1 MGKRKRR
8 HGRGSVEGMEAT
20 EATEAATSDYRDPEG
35 NVLTL
40 RSSLSAGTI
49 AKLREPHA
57 TAAASTDDVWRRRS
71 ELLFERLVVRWVIAD
86 LPLSGQKE
94 LLARYRIA
102 DQQTQQWVRRTID
115 EHMRRVEAA
124 DSEL

>member
-1 MGKRKRR
+1 MGKRNRR
-8 HGRGSVEGMEAT
+8 RGRGSVEGAEA
-20 EATEAATSDYRDPEG
+20 ETSDYRDPEG

-49 AKLREPHA
+49 AKLREPPA
-57 TAAASTDDVWRRRS
+57 PAAASTDDVWRRRS

-102 DQQTQQWVRRTID
+102 DEQTKQWVRRTID
-115 EHMRRVEAA
+115 EHMRRV
-124 DSEL
+124 L